1 METNLSSDYWQSRYL
16 NAQTGWDLG
25 AVSPPLKAYADQ
37 LSGQKLKIL
46 IPGAG
51 NAYEAEY
58 LHNLGF
64 TEVYVADLAEAPLKA
79 LKQRVLDFPE
89 AHLLL
94 QNFFDLK
101 DTFDLILEQTF
112 FCAIN
117 PELRP
122 AYAKKCAE
130 LLKPGG
136 KLVGLL
142 FNTTFEKPGPPFG
155 GSAEEYRAY
164 FEPYFH
170 FRTFAPAYNSVKPRA
185 GHELFMILERKGI

>member
-1 METNLSSDYWQSRYL
+1 METKLSSEYWQNRYL

-25 AVSPPLKAYADQ
+25 AVSPPLKAYASQ
-37 LSGQKLKIL
+37 LSSQKLKIL

-58 LHNLGF
+58 LHQQGF
-64 TEVYVADLAEAPLKA
+64 TEVYVADFAEAPLLT
-79 LKQRVLDFPE
+79 LKQRLPDFPA
-89 AHLLL
+89 AHLLY
-94 QNFFDLK
+94 QNFFEIQ

-112 FCAIN
+112 FCALN

-142 FNTTFEKPGPPFG
+142 FDTTFEKPGPPFG
-155 GSAEEYRAY
+155 GSAAEYRAY

-185 GHELFMILERKGI
+185 GHELFMILERKAI